1 MVSALISYGDHMAR
15 SAIPDFGIEYPEYKY
30 QAWPKQ
36 VGLDANGD
44 QIVAHSQEE
53 YDELKP
59 LAVYPKVLGKDRD
72 GKEIIAHTP
81 RDSQW
86 LKDKVVRTDAANNLM
101 QPMAVDTSNA
111 EQVKRGPGRPPKSE
125 AA

>member
-1 MVSALISYGDHMAR
+1 MAR

-36 VGLDANGD
+36 VGLDVNGE
-44 QIVAHSQEE
+44 QIVAQNQEE

-59 LAVYPKVLGKDRD
+59 LAVYPKVLGKDRE
-72 GKEIIAHTP
+72 GKDVVAHTP
-81 RDSQW
+81 RDAQW
-86 LKDKVVRTDAANNLM
+86 LKDRVVRADATNSLM
-101 QPMAVDTSNA
+101 QPLSVDTSNA
-111 EQVKRGPGRPPKSE
+111 EPLKRGPGRPPKTE